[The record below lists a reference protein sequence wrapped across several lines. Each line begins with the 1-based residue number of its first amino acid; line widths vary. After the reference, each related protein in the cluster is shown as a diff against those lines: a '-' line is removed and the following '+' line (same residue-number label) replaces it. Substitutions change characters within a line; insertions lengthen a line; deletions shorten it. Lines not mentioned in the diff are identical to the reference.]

1 MKTDD
6 LVSLLAT
13 GIRPVDRHVMRR
25 AFVRAI
31 VLGGAGALVLL
42 TALYGVRPDIGQM
55 LVTPVFWIK
64 VALPFS
70 LAVASFLVLKRLVVP
85 GAGVGTRWAVPA
97 VPVLIVWI
105 GALAVLANAPDA
117 DRLRLILGLTWK
129 SCPFNIA
136 LLSVPLFV
144 AVTWAVR
151 QMAPTR
157 LRAAGAMAGLLAS
170 SVATVAY
177 CLHCPE
183 MEVPFWAIWYLAGM
197 LIPALAGWLLG
208 PRLLRW

>member
-13 GIRPVDRHVMRR
+13 GIRPVDRHIMRR

-31 VLGGAGALVLL
+31 ALGGAGALVLMAL
-42 TALYGVRPDIGQM
+42 LYGVRPDIQQM
-55 LVTPVFWIK
+55 LVTPLFWIK

-70 LAVASFLVLKRLVVP
+70 LAVASFLVLRRLLVP
-85 GAGVGTRWAVPA
+85 GADVGTRWAMPLAPA
-97 VPVLIVWI
+97 LIVWI
-105 GALAVLANAPDA
+105 AALAVLANAPDG
-117 DRLRLILGLTWK
+117 DRLRLILGLTWR

-136 LLSVPLFV
+136 LLSLPLCA
-144 AVTWAVR
+144 AVVWAVR
-151 QMAPTR
+151 QMAPTH
-157 LRAAGAMAGLLAS
+157 LRAAGAMAGMLAA
-170 SVATVAY
+170 SVATVVY

-197 LIPALAGWLLG
+197 LIPTLAGWLLG